1 MEVPGQG
8 TKSSHARANT
18 MQHSTSQGGID
29 KNMTQVTVL
38 GDSPTDYVAAG
49 TRTGDF
55 MGVPKTK
62 ATSQGKYLRWAM
74 SFKKK
79 I

>member
-1 MEVPGQG
+1 MEAIPGQG
-8 TKSSHARANT
+8 IKSSHARANT

-29 KNMTQVTVL
+29 KNATQVTVL
-38 GDSPTDYVAAG
+38 GDSPTDFVAAG

-62 ATSQGKYLRWAM
+62 ATSQGKYLRCDM
-74 SFKKK
+74 SFE